1 MGCYPVSY
9 TWRLNKMNEQ
19 HGDQMAKEYRFW
31 LYDEMIKYMGR
42 TMAII
47 DSTDDEQA
55 LTKMLERERIKHLP
69 IIERMK
75 AY

>member
-1 MGCYPVSY
+1 
-9 TWRLNKMNEQ
+9 MNEQ

>member
-1 MGCYPVSY
+1 
-9 TWRLNKMNEQ
+9 MNEQ

-31 LYDEMIKYMGR
+31 LYDEMTRYMGR
-42 TMAII
+42 TMTLI

-55 LTKMLERERIKHLP
+55 LAKMLEQERVKHLP

>member
-1 MGCYPVSY
+1 MHI
-9 TWRLNKMNEQ
+9 EQ

-31 LYDEMIKYMGR
+31 LYDEMTRYMGR
-42 TMAII
+42 TMDLI

-55 LTKMLERERIKHLP
+55 LKDMLEQERLKHLP
-69 IIERMK
+69 IIERMR

>member
-1 MGCYPVSY
+1 
-9 TWRLNKMNEQ
+9 MNEQ

-31 LYDEMIKYMGR
+31 LYDEMTHYMGR

-47 DSTDDEQA
+47 ESTPNEVERDKA
-55 LTKMLERERIKHLP
+55 LELMRLEHLP